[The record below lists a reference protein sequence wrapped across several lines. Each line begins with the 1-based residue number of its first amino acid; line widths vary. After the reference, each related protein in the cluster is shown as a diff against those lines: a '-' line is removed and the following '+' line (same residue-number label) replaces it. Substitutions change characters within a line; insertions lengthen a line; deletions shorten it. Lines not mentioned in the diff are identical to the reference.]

1 MGNFRKTVI
10 GLNLKNHLQA
20 VIASLLAFIALFL
33 PYVRLGGEKGVATN
47 KSVVGVIAELIK
59 GYTNIAKSNGDSFPW
74 VYVFVFGSVVLTIIA
89 VVFALVS
96 VFKTN
101 EKIMRVWQCFQT
113 LALVFSGLLMFSTRA
128 IMRTSGIAG
137 NFLNKDL
144 SFGYWILFIASFV
157 ALVLVMSVTKTNVGY
172 IALSVLGVI
181 WLFPILWIVLTA
193 FRAEQGY
200 YVGYFIPKG
209 FTFDNFINL
218 FTNNSVL
225 PFARWWCNT
234 LIVALCSCVINTL
247 IVLMTSYVLSRTRFA
262 GRKAF
267 MNILMIIGMFPGFM
281 SLIAVYNILKG
292 IGLNQSLMALIVVGA
307 AGAAMGY
314 HVSKGFFDTI
324 PKAIDEAAIIDG
336 ASRFQIFLNVTLPL
350 SKSIIVYTVLGSFL
364 GAWSDYIFPS
374 MLFGDKQSSYTVAV
388 GLYWLTD
395 FKRIDTYYTQFAAGA
410 VIVAVPI
417 VVLFVWLQRFYVE
430 GLSGS
435 VKG

>member
-1 MGNFRKTVI
+1 MGRLNRTVI
-10 GLNLKNHLQA
+10 GLNLKHMLRA
-20 VIASLLAFIALFL
+20 VIASLVAFAALFL
-33 PYVRLGGEKGVATN
+33 PYVQLTDESMSIVKVSLNILSNPGGGKVNIFILGA
-47 KSVVGVIAELIK
+47 A
-59 GYTNIAKSNGDSFPW
+59 
-74 VYVFVFGSVVLTIIA
+74 VFTI
-89 VVFALVS
+89 VS
-96 VFKTN
+96 VILAIISMVKTT
-101 EKIMRVWQCFQT
+101 KPLVYTWQVFQ
-113 LALVFSGLLMFSTRA
+113 ALSIAFIGLLMFSTRA
-128 IMRTSGIAG
+128 LLKANGIFD
-137 NFLNKDL
+137 NFLNKNL
-144 SFGYWILFIASFV
+144 GFGYWIAFVASFA
-157 ALVLVMSVTKTNVGY
+157 ALVFVMNVTKTNVGY
-172 IALSVLGVI
+172 IALTVLGVI

-209 FTFDNFINL
+209 FTLDNFKNL
-218 FTNNSVL
+218 FTNQSVL
-225 PFARWWCNT
+225 PFAKWWLNT
-234 LIVALCSCVINTL
+234 LIVAACSCVINTM
-247 IVLMTSYVLSRTRFA
+247 IVLATSYVLSRTRFA
-262 GRKAF
+262 GRKGF

-336 ASRFQIFLNVTLPL
+336 ASRLQIFIHVTLPL
-350 SKSIIVYTVLGSFL
+350 AKSIIVYTVLGSFL

-388 GLYWLTD
+388 GLFWLTD

-417 VVLFVWLQRFYVE
+417 VILFIWLQRFYVE

>member
-1 MGNFRKTVI
+1 MGNFNKTVI
-10 GLNLKNHLQA
+10 GLNLKNHLKG
-20 VIASLLAFIALFL
+20 VIVSFVAFIALFL
-33 PYVRLGGEKGVATN
+33 PYMNLEGGKKSVAGVALSLLGSGSFSGSYLFVYGTLIFT
-47 KSVVGVIAELIK
+47 VAAAVLAVISL
-59 GYTNIAKSNGDSFPW
+59 P
-74 VYVFVFGSVVLTIIA
+74 V
-89 VVFALVS
+89 
-96 VFKTN
+96 TN
-101 EKIMRVWQCFQT
+101 EKTVKAWQAFQA
-113 LALVFSGLLMFSTRA
+113 LATIFAGLLMFSTRTMGKA
-128 IMRTSGIAG
+128 SGIAV

-144 SFGYWILFIASFV
+144 SFGYWLLFIASFA
-157 ALVLVMSVTKTNVGY
+157 ALVLVMNVTKTNVGY
-172 IALSVLGVI
+172 IVLSVLGVV

-209 FTFDNFINL
+209 FTFNNFINL

-225 PFARWWCNT
+225 PFAKWWLNT
-234 LIVALCSCVINTL
+234 LIVAACSCVINTL

-292 IGLNQSLMALIVVGA
+292 LGLNQSLMALIVVGA

-336 ASRFQIFLNVTLPL
+336 ASRLQIFIHVTLPL
-350 SKSIIVYTVLGSFL
+350 AKSIIVYTVLGSFL

-388 GLYWLTD
+388 GLFWLTD

-417 VVLFVWLQRFYVE
+417 VVLFIWLQRFYVE

>member
-1 MGNFRKTVI
+1 MGNFNKTVI
-10 GLNLKNHLQA
+10 GLNLKHHFKA
-20 VIASLLAFIALFL
+20 VVASLLSFIALFL
-33 PYVRLGGEKGVATN
+33 PYMKLEDGSRSVAGVAATLLG
-47 KSVVGVIAELIK
+47 KEFSGSYI
-59 GYTNIAKSNGDSFPW
+59 F
-74 VYVFVFGSVVLTIIA
+74 VYGAFAFTLLAVVLAAISIK
-89 VVFALVS
+89 
-96 VFKTN
+96 KTN
-101 EKIMRVWQCFQT
+101 EKIMKAWQWIQA
-113 LALVFSGLLMFSTRA
+113 LATVFAGLLMFSTRA
-128 IMRTSGIAG
+128 MGKASGLAG
-137 NFLNKDL
+137 NFLNKEL
-144 SFGYWILFIASFV
+144 SFGYWILFVASLV
-157 ALVLVMSVTKTNVGY
+157 ALIFIMNVTKTNVGY

-200 YVGYFIPKG
+200 YVGYFIPRG

-225 PFARWWCNT
+225 PFAKWWLNT
-234 LIVALCSCVINTL
+234 LIVAACSCVINTL
-247 IVLMTSYVLSRTRFA
+247 IILMTSYVLSRTRFA
-262 GRKAF
+262 GRKGF

-336 ASRFQIFLNVTLPL
+336 ASRLQIFLHVTLPL

-410 VIVAVPI
+410 VIVALPI
-417 VVLFVWLQRFYVE
+417 VILFVWLQRLYVE

>member
-1 MGNFRKTVI
+1 MKKTVI
-10 GLNLKNHLQA
+10 GLNLDKHIYA
-20 VIASLLAFIALFL
+20 VAVSVISFIALFL
-33 PYVRLGGEKGVATN
+33 PM
-47 KSVVGVIAELIK
+47 
-59 GYTNIAKSNGDSFPW
+59 AKLPGDSISA
-74 VYVFVFGSVVLTIIA
+74 FGLLTDALGKDISALHLIIIGAVLFTAASSVMA
-89 VVFALVS
+89 VVSIPKTSVLLV
-96 VFKTN
+96 
-101 EKIMRVWQCFQT
+101 KIWQGIQAAAAAFWT
-113 LALVFSGLLMFSTRA
+113 LLMFSTKAMLRA
-128 IMRTSGIAG
+128 GGLSD
-137 NFLNKDL
+137 NFLNRDL
-144 SFGYWILFIASFV
+144 SFGYWIGLVAAIV
-157 ALVLVMSVTKTNVGY
+157 ALVLVMRVTRTNVGY
-172 IALSVLGVI
+172 IALTVLGVI

-200 YVGYFIPKG
+200 YVGYFIPHG
-209 FTFDNFINL
+209 FTFDNFIKL
-218 FTNNSVL
+218 FTNQSVL
-225 PFARWWCNT
+225 PFGKWWLNT
-234 LIVALCSCVINTL
+234 LIVAACSCVINTL
-247 IVLMTSYVLSRTRFA
+247 IVLGTSYVLSRTRFA

-267 MNILMIIGMFPGFM
+267 MNVLMIIGMFPGFM

-292 IGLNQSLMALIVVGA
+292 IGLNQSLFALIVVSA

-336 ASRFQIFLNVTLPL
+336 ASRLQIFLHVTLPL

-417 VVLFVWLQRFYVE
+417 VILFVWLQRFYVE

>member
-1 MGNFRKTVI
+1 MKKTVI
-10 GLNLKNHLQA
+10 GLNLDKHIYA
-20 VIASLLAFIALFL
+20 VAASVISFIALFL
-33 PYVRLGGEKGVATN
+33 PMAKLGSGSISAFGLLADALGKDISALNLIIIGAVLFATASAVLAAVSIPRTGV
-47 KSVVGVIAELIK
+47 L
-59 GYTNIAKSNGDSFPW
+59 
-74 VYVFVFGSVVLTIIA
+74 
-89 VVFALVS
+89 LV
-96 VFKTN
+96 
-101 EKIMRVWQCFQT
+101 KIWQGIQAAAAAFWT
-113 LALVFSGLLMFSTRA
+113 LLMFSTRA
-128 IMRTSGIAG
+128 MMKAG
-137 NFLNKDL
+137 GLSDNFLNRDL
-144 SFGYWILFIASFV
+144 SFGYWIGLVTAIA
-157 ALVLVMSVTKTNVGY
+157 ALVLVMRVTRTNVGY
-172 IALSVLGVI
+172 IVLTVLGVI

-200 YVGYFIPKG
+200 YVGYFIPHG
-209 FTFDNFINL
+209 FTFDNFIKL
-218 FTNNSVL
+218 FNNQSVL
-225 PFARWWCNT
+225 PFGKWWLNT
-234 LIVALCSCVINTL
+234 LIVAACSCVINTL
-247 IVLMTSYVLSRTRFA
+247 IVLGTSYVLSRTRFA

-267 MNILMIIGMFPGFM
+267 MNVLMIIGMFPGFM

-292 IGLNQSLMALIVVGA
+292 IGLNQSLFALIVVSA

-336 ASRFQIFLNVTLPL
+336 ASRLQIFLHVTLPL

-417 VVLFVWLQRFYVE
+417 VILFVWLQRFYVE

>member
-1 MGNFRKTVI
+1 MKKTVI
-10 GLNLKNHLQA
+10 GLNLDKHIYA
-20 VIASLLAFIALFL
+20 VAASVISFIALFL
-33 PYVRLGGEKGVATN
+33 PMAKLGNGSISAFGLLTDALGKDISAIHLIIIGAVLFTTVSAVMAAVSIPKTGV
-47 KSVVGVIAELIK
+47 L
-59 GYTNIAKSNGDSFPW
+59 
-74 VYVFVFGSVVLTIIA
+74 
-89 VVFALVS
+89 LV
-96 VFKTN
+96 KT
-101 EKIMRVWQCFQT
+101 WQGIQAAAAAFWT
-113 LALVFSGLLMFSTRA
+113 LLMFSTRA
-128 IMRTSGIAG
+128 MMKTGGLSD
-137 NFLNKDL
+137 NFLNRDL
-144 SFGYWILFIASFV
+144 SFGYWIGLVTAIA
-157 ALVLVMSVTKTNVGY
+157 ALVLVMRVTRTNVGY
-172 IALSVLGVI
+172 IVLTVLGVI

-200 YVGYFIPKG
+200 YVGYFIPHG
-209 FTFDNFINL
+209 FTFDNFIKL
-218 FTNNSVL
+218 FTNQSVL
-225 PFARWWCNT
+225 PFGKWWLNT
-234 LIVALCSCVINTL
+234 LIVAACSCVINTL
-247 IVLMTSYVLSRTRFA
+247 IVLGTSYVLSRTRFA

-267 MNILMIIGMFPGFM
+267 MNVLMIIGMFPGFM

-292 IGLNQSLMALIVVGA
+292 IGLNQSLFALIVVSA

-336 ASRFQIFLNVTLPL
+336 ASRLQIFLHVTLPL

-417 VVLFVWLQRFYVE
+417 VILFVWLQRFYVE